1 MSELFLK
8 LTKRFGK
15 VICVVLYAAFA
26 ALAAKKKPIPLIVLF
41 AMHLAETLTIGRKVA
56 KEKGVGAAEWIAN
69 CLAFGFTWW
78 LPLRSE

>member
-1 MSELFLK
+1 MAFNMIRSK
-8 LTKRFGK
+8 MHMMKHK
-15 VICVVLYAAFA
+15 YAFA
-26 ALAAKKKPIPLIVLF
+26 ALAARKKPIPLIVLF
-41 AMHLAETLTIGRKVA
+41 AMHLVEALTIGRKVA

>member
-1 MSELFLK
+1 MFLK
-8 LTKRFGK
+8 LTKWFGK
-15 VICVVLYAAFA
+15 PICVVLFAAFA
-26 ALAAKKKPIPLIVLF
+26 ALAARKKPIPLIVLF
-41 AMHLAETLTIGRKVA
+41 AMHLSETLTIGRKVA